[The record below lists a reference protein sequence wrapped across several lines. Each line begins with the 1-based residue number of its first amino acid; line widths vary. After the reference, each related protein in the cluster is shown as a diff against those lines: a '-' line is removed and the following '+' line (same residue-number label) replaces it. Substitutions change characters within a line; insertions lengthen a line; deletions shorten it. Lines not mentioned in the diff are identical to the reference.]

1 MMLDTARSEYIE
13 DPNLSIPIRLAC
25 TESWSGNERTASLV
39 ELPGLDVYVYSV
51 PFGPGNAGGDVH
63 HLSVCPD
70 CILSRIA
77 LADVSGHGQSVASF
91 GEKLR
96 NLMQL
101 YLGSLSPKELMQDL
115 NQAVREELDNVHY
128 ATMVAVGWHSRRGLL
143 GIRNAGHPV
152 PLSYR
157 ASRREWRWLEI
168 GHESKRGQPSN
179 VPLGLLADVTYGRLV
194 FKPQPGDLV
203 ILYSDGVSE
212 ATDPDGRELGLHGL
226 MKLASA
232 LDCSSANTFGT
243 QLTSALRSFRGGG
256 VPLDDETIIVIRRD
270 ELSAD

>member
-1 MMLDTARSEYIE
+1 MMLDTTRREHRKDRPS
-13 DPNLSIPIRLAC
+13 SIPIRLAC
-25 TESWSGNERTASLV
+25 TESWSNNERAASLV

-51 PFGPGNAGGDVH
+51 PFGPGDAGGDVH

-70 CILSRIA
+70 CIQSRIA
-77 LADVSGHGQSVASF
+77 LADVSGHGQAVAAF
-91 GEKLR
+91 GAKLR

-115 NQAVREELDNVHY
+115 NQAVREDLDNVHY
-128 ATMVAVGWHSRRGLL
+128 ATMVSVGWHSRRGLL

-157 ASRREWRWLEI
+157 ASQREWRWLEI
-168 GHESKRGQPSN
+168 EHDSKRGQPSN

-203 ILYSDGVSE
+203 VLYSDGVSE
-212 ATDPDGRELGLHGL
+212 ATDPGGRELGLHGL
-226 MKLASA
+226 MKMATA
-232 LDCSSANTFGT
+232 LDCSSADIFGT
-243 QLTSALRSFRGGG
+243 QLTSALRDFRGGE
-256 VPLDDETIIVIRRD
+256 VPQDDTTIIVIRRD
-270 ELSAD
+270 ERSAD